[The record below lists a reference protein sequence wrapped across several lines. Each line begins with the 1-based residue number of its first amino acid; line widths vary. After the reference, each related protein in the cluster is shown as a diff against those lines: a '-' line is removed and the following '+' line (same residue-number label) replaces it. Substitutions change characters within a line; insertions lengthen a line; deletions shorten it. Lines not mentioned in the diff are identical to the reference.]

1 MKTKIFIDGSEGT
14 TGLRIHERFAGR
26 DDVEILPI
34 ASELRK
40 DAGERKRLI
49 NESDITFLCLPDVA
63 ARESVS
69 LIENENVRII
79 DTSTAHRTE
88 EGWAYGF
95 PELSGEFR
103 DKISKGKR
111 IAVPGCYATGFISL
125 VYPLIQSGIMPRDY
139 PVATFAMSG
148 YSGAGRK
155 AIAVYE
161 SKDRAPEF
169 DAPREYALS
178 QQHKHLKEMLTFAG
192 LVSPPVFSPIVDDF
206 YSGMLVT
213 VPFFG
218 RAVKGGIEAVKAC
231 LKAKYEDGGIIK
243 YKECDRPTLFAG
255 SLTGK
260 DSMVITVSG
269 NEERFTVS
277 ALYDNLG
284 KGASGA
290 AMQCM
295 NIMLG
300 TDEKLGLCL

>member
-1 MKTKIFIDGSEGT
+1 MVSPLTE
-14 TGLRIHERFAGR
+14 AG
-26 DDVEILPI
+26 II
-34 ASELRK
+34 GK
-40 DAGERKRLI
+40 DALL
-49 NESDITFLCLPDVA
+49 TAF
-63 ARESVS
+63 S
-69 LIENENVRII
+69 L
-79 DTSTAHRTE
+79 T
-88 EGWAYGF
+88 
-95 PELSGEFR
+95 
-103 DKISKGKR
+103 
-111 IAVPGCYATGFISL
+111 
-125 VYPLIQSGIMPRDY
+125 
-139 PVATFAMSG
+139 G
-148 YSGAGRK
+148 YSGGGK
-155 AIAVYE
+155 KMIAQYE
-161 SKDRAPEF
+161 NEKSQVMATPGI
-169 DAPREYALS
+169 YALG
-178 QQHKHLKEMLTFAG
+178 QTHKHLKEMLTFAG

>member
-1 MKTKIFIDGSEGT
+1 MIKVFVDGKEGT
-14 TGLRIHERFAGR
+14 TGLRIADRLRKRPDIELLEIDESKRKDSAERKKYFAGA
-26 DDVEILPI
+26 DI
-34 ASELRK
+34 A
-40 DAGERKRLI
+40 
-49 NESDITFLCLPDVA
+49 FLCLPDA
-63 ARESVS
+63 AAVEAAELSRDC
-69 LIENENVRII
+69 NVRLI
-79 DTSTAHRTE
+79 DTSTAHRTAAD
-88 EGWAYGF
+88 WVYGF
-95 PELSGEFR
+95 PELSADLRNGIKTSSR
-103 DKISKGKR
+103 V
-111 IAVPGCYATGFISL
+111 AVPGCHASGFIAMVSPLTEAGIIGKDALLTAFSL
-125 VYPLIQSGIMPRDY
+125 
-139 PVATFAMSG
+139 TG
-148 YSGAGRK
+148 YSGGGK
-155 AIAVYE
+155 KMIAQYE
-161 SKDRAPEF
+161 NEKSPVMATPGI
-169 DAPREYALS
+169 YALG
-178 QQHKHLKEMLTFAG
+178 QTHKHLKEMLTFAG

-218 RAVKGGIEAVKAC
+218 GAVKGGIEAVKAC

-255 SLTGK
+255 SLAGK

-277 ALYDNLG
+277 AIYDNLG

>member
-1 MKTKIFIDGSEGT
+1 MIKVFVDGKEGT
-14 TGLRIHERFAGR
+14 TGLRIADR
-26 DDVEILPI
+26 
-34 ASELRK
+34 LRK
-40 DAGERKRLI
+40 RSDIELLEIDESKRKDSAERKKYFAAA
-49 NESDITFLCLPDVA
+49 DIAFLCLPDA
-63 ARESVS
+63 AAVEAAELSRDC
-69 LIENENVRII
+69 NVRLI
-79 DTSTAHRTE
+79 DTSTAHRTAAD
-88 EGWAYGF
+88 WVYGF
-95 PELSGEFR
+95 PELSADLRNGIKTSSR
-103 DKISKGKR
+103 V
-111 IAVPGCYATGFISL
+111 AVPGCHASGFIAMVSPLTEAGIIGKDALLTAFSL
-125 VYPLIQSGIMPRDY
+125 
-139 PVATFAMSG
+139 TG
-148 YSGAGRK
+148 YSGGGK
-155 AIAVYE
+155 KMIAQYE
-161 SKDRAPEF
+161 NEKSPVMATPGI
-169 DAPREYALS
+169 YALG
-178 QQHKHLKEMLTFAG
+178 QTHKHLKEMLTFAG

-231 LKAKYEDGGIIK
+231 LKAKYKDGGIIK

>member
-1 MKTKIFIDGSEGT
+1 LS
-14 TGLRIHERFAGR
+14 R
-26 DDVEILPI
+26 D
-34 ASELRK
+34 
-40 DAGERKRLI
+40 
-49 NESDITFLCLPDVA
+49 C
-63 ARESVS
+63 
-69 LIENENVRII
+69 NVRLI
-79 DTSTAHRTE
+79 DTSTAHRTTAD
-88 EGWAYGF
+88 WVYGF
-95 PELSGEFR
+95 PELSADLRNGIKTSSR
-103 DKISKGKR
+103 A
-111 IAVPGCYATGFISL
+111 AVPGCHASGFIAMVSPLTEAGIIGKDALLTAFSL
-125 VYPLIQSGIMPRDY
+125 
-139 PVATFAMSG
+139 TG
-148 YSGAGRK
+148 YSGGGK
-155 AIAVYE
+155 KMIAQYE
-161 SKDRAPEF
+161 NEKSPVMATPGI
-169 DAPREYALS
+169 YALG
-178 QQHKHLKEMLTFAG
+178 QTHKHLKEMLTFAG

-231 LKAKYEDGGIIK
+231 LKAKYEDGCIIK

>member
-1 MKTKIFIDGSEGT
+1 MIKVFVDGKEGT
-14 TGLRIHERFAGR
+14 TGLRIADR
-26 DDVEILPI
+26 
-34 ASELRK
+34 LRK
-40 DAGERKRLI
+40 RPDIELLEIDESKRKDSAERKKYFAAA
-49 NESDITFLCLPDVA
+49 DIAFLCLPDA
-63 ARESVS
+63 AAVEAAELSRGC
-69 LIENENVRII
+69 NVRLI
-79 DTSTAHRTE
+79 DTSTAHRTAAD
-88 EGWAYGF
+88 WVYGF
-95 PELSGEFR
+95 PELSADLR
-103 DKISKGKR
+103 NAIKTSSR
-111 IAVPGCYATGFISL
+111 VAVPGCHASGFIAMVSPLTEAGIIGKDALLTAFSL
-125 VYPLIQSGIMPRDY
+125 
-139 PVATFAMSG
+139 TG
-148 YSGAGRK
+148 YSGGGK
-155 AIAVYE
+155 KMIAQYE
-161 SKDRAPEF
+161 NEKSPVMATPGI
-169 DAPREYALS
+169 YALG
-178 QQHKHLKEMLTFAG
+178 QTHKHLKEILTFAG

-231 LKAKYEDGGIIK
+231 LAAKYKDGGIIK

>member
-1 MKTKIFIDGSEGT
+1 MKSSERT
-14 TGLRIHERFAGR
+14 APSAKKYFAAA
-26 DDVEILPI
+26 DI
-34 ASELRK
+34 A
-40 DAGERKRLI
+40 
-49 NESDITFLCLPDVA
+49 FLCLPDA
-63 ARESVS
+63 AAVEAAELSRDC
-69 LIENENVRII
+69 NVRLI
-79 DTSTAHRTE
+79 DTSTAHRTAAD
-88 EGWAYGF
+88 WVYGF
-95 PELSGEFR
+95 PELSAERNGIKTSSR
-103 DKISKGKR
+103 V
-111 IAVPGCYATGFISL
+111 AVPGCHASGFIAMVSPLTEAGIIGKDALLTAFSL
-125 VYPLIQSGIMPRDY
+125 
-139 PVATFAMSG
+139 TG
-148 YSGAGRK
+148 YSGGGK
-155 AIAVYE
+155 KMIAQYE
-161 SKDRAPEF
+161 NEKSPVMATPGI
-169 DAPREYALS
+169 YALG
-178 QQHKHLKEMLTFAG
+178 QTHKHLKEMLTFAG

>member
-1 MKTKIFIDGSEGT
+1 MIKVFVDGKEGT
-14 TGLRIHERFAGR
+14 TGLRIADR
-26 DDVEILPI
+26 
-34 ASELRK
+34 LRK
-40 DAGERKRLI
+40 RPDIELLEIDESKRKDSAERKKYFAAA
-49 NESDITFLCLPDVA
+49 DIAFLCLPDA
-63 ARESVS
+63 AAVEAAELSRGC
-69 LIENENVRII
+69 NVRLI
-79 DTSTAHRTE
+79 DTSTAHRTAAD
-88 EGWAYGF
+88 WVYGF
-95 PELSGEFR
+95 PELSADLR
-103 DKISKGKR
+103 NAIKTSSR
-111 IAVPGCYATGFISL
+111 VAVPGCHASGFIAMVSPLTEAGIIGKDALLTAFSL
-125 VYPLIQSGIMPRDY
+125 
-139 PVATFAMSG
+139 TG
-148 YSGAGRK
+148 YSGGGK
-155 AIAVYE
+155 KMIAQYE
-161 SKDRAPEF
+161 NEKSPGMATPGI
-169 DAPREYALS
+169 YALG
-178 QQHKHLKEMLTFAG
+178 QTHKHLKEILTFAG

-231 LKAKYEDGGIIK
+231 LAAKYKDGGIIK

-269 NEERFTVS
+269 NKERFTVS